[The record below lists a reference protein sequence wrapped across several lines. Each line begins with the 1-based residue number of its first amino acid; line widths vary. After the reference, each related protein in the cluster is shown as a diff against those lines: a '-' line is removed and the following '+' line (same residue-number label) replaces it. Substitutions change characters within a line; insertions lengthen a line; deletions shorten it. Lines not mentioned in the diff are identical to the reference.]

1 MFNENNNF
9 VEKDYMVYQNN
20 NKKGKQ
26 LNSYDNSPNQ

>member
-20 NKKGKQ
+20 NKKVKQ